1 MFYSTIC
8 DQETE
13 TNGDTEVADQGL
25 VRETA
30 CAIVGKLK
38 SGEVT
43 PLDLLDVLEK
53 RIAEVDGKVN
63 ALPTLCFD
71 RARNHAKALMKKPA
85 AERGLLAGLPIPIKD
100 LTNVEGV
107 LTTQG
112 SPIYK
117 DNIPAKSDIL
127 VEHLENNGGVIY
139 AKSNT
144 PEFGAGANTFN
155 EVFGPTRNPWDTS
168 RSAAGSSGGA
178 AVALAT
184 GTAWLAHGSDMGG
197 SLRNPASFCG
207 IVGIAAEHRPRRA
220 YDSGGDRSQS
230 RPVQGPMAR
239 NVEDVALLLDAMS
252 GEHPGDPLSLPVLPN
267 SFLSA
272 ARSGSK
278 PKRIAY
284 SPDLGI
290 TPVDPEVAAITRKAA
305 QRFAEA
311 GAIVEEAHPDL
322 REAHECFH
330 VLRAFDF
337 ALSKAALLR
346 TKRDLLKP
354 EVIWNIE
361 EGLKLT
367 VEQLERAEAQR
378 VAMTA
383 RTLEFFDKYDLLLCP
398 ATIVP
403 PFPVENRYV
412 AECAGKKFD
421 NYVEWLGIVYAITL
435 VCCPA
440 LSLPCG
446 FTASGLPVGLQM
458 VAPPRGE
465 AQLAGRQPR
474 CWRIFWACAA
484 RRRSIRERRNR
495 ERRNRGTYGRRQRAA
510 ARKQADAQQGALGA
524 RGKIPHRKDFA
535 ARRDAPAAG
544 PASDKGLADA
554 RSRADAEH
562 FARALAARRLRRGRK
577 SDLLGFCAVHRPAAE
592 QVRVRHPLRHHMVAL
607 RQSMGGAGDPRPAR
621 RLPAARRGAV
631 RGAAFA

>member
-1 MFYSTIC
+1 M
-8 DQETE
+8 
-13 TNGDTEVADQGL
+13 ADQGL
-25 VRETA
+25 VKETA
-30 CAIVGKLK
+30 CAVVGKLK
-38 SGEVT
+38 AGDVT

-71 RARNHAKALMKKPA
+71 RARSHAKALMQKPVS
-85 AERGLLAGLPIPIKD
+85 ERGLLAGLPVPIKD
-100 LTNVEGV
+100 LTAVSGV
-107 LTTQG
+107 LTTLG
-112 SPIYK
+112 SPIFK

-127 VEHLENNGGVIY
+127 VERLEQNGGVIY

-178 AVALAT
+178 AAALAS

-207 IVGIAAEHRPRRA
+207 IVGLRPSIGRVA
-220 YDSGGDRSQS
+220 HTPKFGVDRTLG
-230 RPVQGPMAR
+230 VQGPMAR
-239 NVEDVALLLDAMS
+239 NVEDLALLLDAMS
-252 GEHPGDPLSLPVLPN
+252 GEHAADPLSLPALPT

-272 ARSGSK
+272 TRSGSK

-290 TPVDPEVAAITRKAA
+290 TPVDPEVKAVTRKAA
-305 QRFAEA
+305 ERFAEA

-337 ALSKAALLR
+337 AISKAELLR

-354 EVIWNIE
+354 EVWNIE

-367 VEQLERAEAQR
+367 VEKLERAEAQR

-383 RTLEFFDKYDLLLCP
+383 RALEFFETYDLLLAP

-412 AECAGKKFD
+412 AECDGKTFD

-435 VCCPA
+435 ACCPA

-446 FTASGLPVGLQM
+446 FTASGLPVGLQV
-458 VAPPRGE
+458 VAKPRAE
-465 AQLAGRQPR
+465 AQLLAGAKVLED
-474 CWRIFWACAA
+474 ILGV
-484 RRRSIRERRNR
+484 
-495 ERRNRGTYGRRQRAA
+495 RGTTP
-510 ARKQADAQQGALGA
+510 
-524 RGKIPHRKDFA
+524 I
-535 ARRDAPAAG
+535 
-544 PASDKGLADA
+544 
-554 RSRADAEH
+554 
-562 FARALAARRLRRGRK
+562 
-577 SDLLGFCAVHRPAAE
+577 
-592 QVRVRHPLRHHMVAL
+592 
-607 RQSMGGAGDPRPAR
+607 DPRPPR
-621 RLPAARRGAV
+621 
-631 RGAAFA
+631 

>member
-1 MFYSTIC
+1 
-8 DQETE
+8 
-13 TNGDTEVADQGL
+13 VADQGL

-30 CAIVGKLK
+30 CAVVDKLRA
-38 SGEVT
+38 GEVT

-71 RARNHAKALMKKPA
+71 RARDRAKTLMKKPA
-85 AERGLLAGLPIPIKD
+85 AERGLLAGLPVPIKD
-100 LTNVEGV
+100 LTDVEGV

-112 SPIYK
+112 SPIYR
-117 DNIPAKSDIL
+117 DNIPARSDVL
-127 VEHLENNGGVIY
+127 VEHLEANGAIVY

-155 EVFGPTRNPWDTS
+155 EVFGRTLNPWDTS

-207 IVGIAAEHRPRRA
+207 IVGMRPSIGRVA
-220 YDSGGDRSQS
+220 HTPVSAIDRNLG
-230 RPVQGPMAR
+230 VQGPMAR
-239 NVEDVALLLDAMS
+239 NVEDLALLLDAMS
-252 GEHPGDPLSLPVLPN
+252 GEDPADPLSLPLLPA

-272 ARSGSK
+272 ARSRNK

-305 QRFAEA
+305 ARFAEA

-337 ALSKAALLR
+337 AMHKAALLR
-346 TKRDLLKP
+346 SKRDQLKP

-367 VEQLERAEAQR
+367 VEQIARAEAQR

-383 RTLEFFDKYDLLLCP
+383 RTLEFFQNYDLLLTP
-398 ATIVP
+398 ATIVA
-403 PFPVENRYV
+403 PFPIENRYV
-412 AECAGKKFD
+412 AECNGKKFD

-458 VAPPRGE
+458 VARPRGE
-465 AQLAGRQPR
+465 AQLLAGAKALED
-474 CWRIFWACAA
+474 ILGV
-484 RRRSIRERRNR
+484 
-495 ERRNRGTYGRRQRAA
+495 RGTTPIEPRAP
-510 ARKQADAQQGALGA
+510 K
-524 RGKIPHRKDFA
+524 
-535 ARRDAPAAG
+535 
-544 PASDKGLADA
+544 
-554 RSRADAEH
+554 
-562 FARALAARRLRRGRK
+562 
-577 SDLLGFCAVHRPAAE
+577 
-592 QVRVRHPLRHHMVAL
+592 
-607 RQSMGGAGDPRPAR
+607 
-621 RLPAARRGAV
+621 
-631 RGAAFA
+631 

>member
-1 MFYSTIC
+1 MLMSS
-8 DQETE
+8 DQR
-13 TNGDTEVADQGL
+13 L

-30 CAIVGKLK
+30 CDIVDKLR

-43 PLDLLDVLEK
+43 PLDLLDVLEH

-71 RARNHAKALMKKPA
+71 RARMRAKALMQKPVGN
-85 AERGLLAGLPIPIKD
+85 RGLLAGMPIPIKD

-107 LTTQG
+107 RTTQG
-112 SPIYK
+112 SPIYR
-117 DNIPAKSDIL
+117 DNVAARSDLL
-127 VEHLENNGGVIY
+127 VEHLESNGGVIY

-155 EVFGPTRNPWDTS
+155 EVFGATRNPWDLS

-178 AVALAT
+178 AAALAT

-207 IVGIAAEHRPRRA
+207 IVGMRPSIGRVA
-220 YDSGGDRSQS
+220 HTPVSKIDRNLG
-230 RPVQGPMAR
+230 VQGPMAR
-239 NVEDVALLLDAMS
+239 NVEDLALLLDAMS
-252 GEHPGDPLSLPVLPN
+252 GEHPADPLSLPSLPS

-272 ARSGSK
+272 ARSG
-278 PKRIAY
+278 KRPRRVAY

-290 TPVDPEVAAITRKAA
+290 TPVDPEAAAITRKAA
-305 QRFAEA
+305 ARFAEV

-337 ALSKAALLR
+337 AISKAALLR
-346 TKRDLLKP
+346 SKRDQLKP

-361 EGLKLT
+361 EGLKLS

-383 RTLEFFDKYDLLLCP
+383 RTLEFFETYDLLLTP
-398 ATIVP
+398 ATIVA
-403 PFPVENRYV
+403 PFPIENRYV
-412 AECAGKKFD
+412 AECAGKTFD

-458 VAPPRGE
+458 VTAPRGE
-465 AQLAGRQPR
+465 AQLLAGAKVLED
-474 CWRIFWACAA
+474 ILGL
-484 RRRSIRERRNR
+484 
-495 ERRNRGTYGRRQRAA
+495 RGTTP
-510 ARKQADAQQGALGA
+510 
-524 RGKIPHRKDFA
+524 I
-535 ARRDAPAAG
+535 
-544 PASDKGLADA
+544 
-554 RSRADAEH
+554 
-562 FARALAARRLRRGRK
+562 
-577 SDLLGFCAVHRPAAE
+577 
-592 QVRVRHPLRHHMVAL
+592 
-607 RQSMGGAGDPRPAR
+607 DPRPDKQF
-621 RLPAARRGAV
+621 GQ
-631 RGAAFA
+631 

>member
-1 MFYSTIC
+1 VSS
-8 DQETE
+8 DQE
-13 TNGDTEVADQGL
+13 L
-25 VRETA
+25 VRATA
-30 CAIVGKLK
+30 CAIVDKLR

-43 PLDLLDVLEK
+43 PLDLLDVLEQ
-53 RIAEVDGKVN
+53 RITEVDGKVN

-71 RARNHAKALMKKPA
+71 RARIRARALMNKPVGD
-85 AERGLLAGLPIPIKD
+85 RGLLAGLPIPIKD

-117 DNIPAKSDIL
+117 DNIPARSDL
-127 VEHLENNGGVIY
+127 VVEHLEGQGGLIY

-155 EVFGPTRNPWDTS
+155 EVFGATLNPWDLS

-184 GTAWLAHGSDMGG
+184 GMAWLAHGTDMGG

-207 IVGIAAEHRPRRA
+207 VVGLRPSIGRVARTPAAKI
-220 YDSGGDRSQS
+220 DRNLT
-230 RPVQGPMAR
+230 VHGPMAR
-239 NVEDVALLLDAMS
+239 NVEDLALLLDAMS
-252 GEHPGDPLSLPVLPN
+252 GEHPADPLSLPLLPT

-272 ARSGSK
+272 ARSGK
-278 PKRIAY
+278 RPKRIAY

-305 QRFAEA
+305 SRFAEA

-337 ALSKAALLR
+337 AISKAALLR
-346 TKRDLLKP
+346 SKRDQLKP

-367 VEQLERAEAQR
+367 VTQLERAEAQR

-383 RTLEFFDKYDLLLCP
+383 RTLEFFETYDLLLTP

-403 PFPVENRYV
+403 PFPIENRYV
-412 AECAGKKFD
+412 AECAGKQFD

-446 FTASGLPVGLQM
+446 FTASGLPVGLQI
-458 VAPPRGE
+458 VAAPRGE
-465 AQLAGRQPR
+465 APLLAGAGVLED
-474 CWRIFWACAA
+474 ILGL
-484 RRRSIRERRNR
+484 
-495 ERRNRGTYGRRQRAA
+495 RGTTP
-510 ARKQADAQQGALGA
+510 
-524 RGKIPHRKDFA
+524 I
-535 ARRDAPAAG
+535 
-544 PASDKGLADA
+544 
-554 RSRADAEH
+554 
-562 FARALAARRLRRGRK
+562 
-577 SDLLGFCAVHRPAAE
+577 
-592 QVRVRHPLRHHMVAL
+592 
-607 RQSMGGAGDPRPAR
+607 DPRLTPTA
-621 RLPAARRGAV
+621 GK
-631 RGAAFA
+631 